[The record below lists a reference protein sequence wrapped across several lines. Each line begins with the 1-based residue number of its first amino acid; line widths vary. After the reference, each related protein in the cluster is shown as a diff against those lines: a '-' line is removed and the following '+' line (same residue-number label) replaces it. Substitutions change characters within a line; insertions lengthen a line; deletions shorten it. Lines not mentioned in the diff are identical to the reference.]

1 MRKPM
6 LFLLAAPVLVLFV
19 VPFAL
24 PGRALSPQ
32 QTAAPA
38 PTPPPA
44 STSASGVNLVNPVKA
59 TPESQ
64 ARAKKVYGYD
74 CALCHGV
81 NGNGKGDLVGDLKL
95 TLKDYTDPAA
105 LKGMSDG
112 ELYTIIK
119 DGKGQMP
126 PEGDRGKLE
135 DMWNLVILVRSFA
148 KKADVAGAAPAAGAV
163 RP

>member
-6 LFLLAAPVLVLFV
+6 LVLLAAPVLVLFLL
-19 VPFAL
+19 PFAL
-24 PGRALSPQ
+24 PGKALAPQ

-38 PTPPPA
+38 AAAPPA
-44 STSASGVNLVNPVKA
+44 SVVNLVNPVKP

-126 PEGDRGKLE
+126 PEGDRGKPD

>member
-6 LFLLAAPVLVLFV
+6 LVLLAAPVLVLFV

-24 PGRALSPQ
+24 PGRALAPQ
-32 QTAAPA
+32 QAAAPA

-44 STSASGVNLVNPVKA
+44 SVVNLVNPVKA
-59 TPESQ
+59 TAESQ
-64 ARAKKVYGYD
+64 AHAKKVYGYD

-95 TLKDYTDPAA
+95 SLKDYTDPAA

-112 ELYTIIK
+112 ELFTVIK

-126 PEGDRGKLE
+126 PEGDRGKPD

-148 KKADVAGAAPAAGAV
+148 KKADVAGATPAAGAV

>member
-6 LFLLAAPVLVLFV
+6 LVLFAAPVLVLFV
-19 VPFAL
+19 VLFAL
-24 PGRALSPQ
+24 PGWALSPRQ
-32 QTAAPA
+32 ATASAAP
-38 PTPPPA
+38 PA
-44 STSASGVNLVNPVKA
+44 AVVNPVNPVKPTA
-59 TPESQ
+59 ESQ
-64 ARAKKVYGYD
+64 AHAKKVYGYD
-74 CALCHGV
+74 CALCHGA

-105 LKGMSDG
+105 LKGMTDG
-112 ELYTIIK
+112 ELFTVIK

-126 PEGDRGKLE
+126 AEGDRGKPE

-148 KKADVAGAAPAAGAV
+148 KKSDVAAAPAAGVV

>member
-6 LFLLAAPVLVLFV
+6 LVLLAASFLVLLA
-19 VPFAL
+19 PPGSAL
-24 PGRALSPQ
+24 PPKQA
-32 QTAAPA
+32 AAPA
-38 PTPPPA
+38 APPPA
-44 STSASGVNLVNPVKA
+44 PTVNANLVNPVKA
-59 TPESQ
+59 TAESQ
-64 ARAKKVYGYD
+64 AHAKKMYGYD

-105 LKGMSDG
+105 LKDLSDG
-112 ELYTIIK
+112 ELFTVIK

-126 PEGDRGKLE
+126 AEGDRGKPA

-148 KKADVAGAAPAAGAV
+148 KKSDVAAAPAAGAV

>member
-6 LFLLAAPVLVLFV
+6 LVLLAASVLVLFV
-19 VPFAL
+19 FPFAR
-24 PGRALSPQ
+24 PGTALSPPQ
-32 QTAAPA
+32 AAASAPA
-38 PTPPPA
+38 PPPA
-44 STSASGVNLVNPVKA
+44 AVVNLVNPVKPTA
-59 TPESQ
+59 ESQ

-74 CALCHGV
+74 CALCHGI

-95 TLKDYTDPAA
+95 SLKDYTDPAA

-112 ELYTIIK
+112 ELFAIIK

-126 PEGDRGKLE
+126 SEGDRGKPE